1 MDLSQI
7 PEFNAEYLIAGLLT
21 PFLSAVIRNAKWGA
35 FAKAM
40 MTKVVVGISTIA
52 LSILHGKMN
61 SSELLGGIWIYVV
74 SCLVEPQFRSSI
86 LRYIEE
92 TTTVWAEQASAK
104 IAKNYDKYFVP
115 KQEVT
120 VEVNP
125 TETISSS
132 EGIDYDKLAILI
144 AEKMSKKS

>member
-1 MDLSQI
+1 MDFSEI
-7 PEFNAEYLIAGLLT
+7 PEFNTQYLIAGLLT

-40 MTKVVVGISTIA
+40 MTKVVVGVSTIA
-52 LSILHGKMN
+52 LSVMHGKMN
-61 SSELLGGIWIYVV
+61 SSELLGGIWIYIV

-104 IAKNYDKYFVP
+104 IAVNYDKYFTP
-115 KQEVT
+115 KQAEVT
-120 VEVNP
+120 IEVSNDGNTVA
-125 TETISSS
+125 TE
-132 EGIDYDKLAILI
+132 EIDYEKLALLI
-144 AEKMSKKS
+144 AEKMSKK